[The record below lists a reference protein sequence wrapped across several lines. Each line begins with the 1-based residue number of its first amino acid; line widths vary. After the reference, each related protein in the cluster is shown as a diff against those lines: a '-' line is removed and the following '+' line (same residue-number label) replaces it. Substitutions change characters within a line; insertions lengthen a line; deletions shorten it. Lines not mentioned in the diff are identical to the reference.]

1 VSIESSEICET
12 VERID
17 EFQTPSRDEP
27 GRDETDRDAG
37 RRRYSEIGCVS
48 VNDEA
53 EQTKVKFPKKPDVL
67 LARESQSLEE
77 RRKHLES
84 YLQSLLKNEEFR
96 NHKDLVRHFNCYLY
110 LKKII
115 DLLKGGFVHPCL
127 VKNISTLTVT
137 ILTKFKMF
145 IWE

>member
-1 VSIESSEICET
+1 MSIESSDICET
-12 VERID
+12 VERIE

-37 RRRYSEIGCVS
+37 RRRYSEIGCVSS

-96 NHKDLVRHFNCYLY
+96 NHKDLVRQQYMHQRN
-110 LKKII
+110 
-115 DLLKGGFVHPCL
+115 D
-127 VKNISTLTVT
+127 
-137 ILTKFKMF
+137 
-145 IWE
+145 WEL

>member
-96 NHKDLVRHFNCYLY
+96 NHKDLVSHFNCYLY
-110 LKKII
+110 FKKNI
-115 DLLKGGFVHPCL
+115 DL
-127 VKNISTLTVT
+127 
-137 ILTKFKMF
+137 
-145 IWE
+145 